1 MIANIVAG
9 ANRPEVRQFAA
20 GVVAGT
26 FAAIA
31 GTAIG
36 DYVNKRWNRREEA
49 PAVHGRQQNA
59 EARKPALS
67 AMEQECVERE
77 RAHEAKKEQQKAK
90 TPAEELDAVKLERT
104 KLELEKARWELE
116 RDRRIFEKRKSVQEA
131 FNKPSD
137 KTNDKKGD
145 KKSEK
150 QNEAERR
157 TVKAAPAR
165 SELCVAMP
173 RAMRTPRPR
182 SAHRAR

>member
-1 MIANIVAG
+1 MIANLAAA
-9 ANRPEVRQFAA
+9 ANRPEVRQFVA
-20 GVVAGT
+20 GAVAGT
-26 FAAIA
+26 IAAMG

-36 DYVNKRWNRREEA
+36 GYVKKRWNSREEA
-49 PAVHGRQQNA
+49 PAVHGRRQNA

-67 AMEQECVERE
+67 AMEQECAERE
-77 RAHEAKKEQQKAK
+77 RVQEAKKEQQKAK

-137 KTNDKKGD
+137 KTNE

-150 QNEAERR
+150 LDKAERR

-165 SELCVAMP
+165 AELCVAMP